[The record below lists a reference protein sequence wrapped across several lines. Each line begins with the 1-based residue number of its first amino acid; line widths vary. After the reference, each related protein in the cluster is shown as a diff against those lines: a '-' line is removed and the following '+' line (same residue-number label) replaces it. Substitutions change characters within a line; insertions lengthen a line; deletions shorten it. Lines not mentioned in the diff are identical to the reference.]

1 MDNTI
6 KRDTYLQKLIE
17 KKENGLIKVVTGIR
31 RCGKSFLLFTLFKEY
46 LIESG
51 IKQKNIIEIALDS
64 DEHVEYRDQDELSK
78 YIQSQIKTD
87 DVY

>member
-31 RCGKSFLLFTLFKEY
+31 RCGKSFLLFTLYKDY
-46 LIESG
+46 LVQSG
-51 IKQKNIIEIALDS
+51 IKEENIITIALD
-64 DEHVEYRDQDELSK
+64 DDKDLKYRDPDELSK
-78 YIQSQIKTD
+78 YSTYHQLLF
-87 DVY
+87 